1 VQKPAIPPTESQRLQ
16 TLRGL
21 GILDTL
27 PEERFDRITRLAR
40 RLFGV
45 PIALI
50 SLVDA
55 ERQWFK
61 SNQGLPAT
69 ETGRDVSFCGHAV
82 ADDELLVVPD
92 ALADERFMDNPLVV
106 GDPGIR
112 FYAGCP
118 VHAGE
123 GFPIG
128 TVCLIDRERRELS
141 AEDILLL
148 RDLAAMVEDE
158 LHMLREAT
166 TDELTGLSN
175 RRGFESL
182 ATKALALSRRLG
194 ATTSLLSFDLDGF
207 KRINDEHGH
216 ATGDRA
222 LVDFASALLTTFR
235 DADVI
240 ARLGGDEFCVLGW
253 GAPDAMTVPLA
264 RLTERLAAITDRP
277 YQVAY
282 SVGIVAYQPEL
293 HPSLTELLANADR
306 AMYTDKR
313 TG

>member
-1 VQKPAIPPTESQRLQ
+1 MRKPAIPPTESLRLQ

-61 SNQGLPAT
+61 SRQGLAT
-69 ETGRDVSFCGHAV
+69 AETSRDVSFCGHAV
-82 ADDELLVVPD
+82 AANELVVVPD

-123 GFPIG
+123 GFAIG
-128 TVCLIDRERRELS
+128 TVCLIDRERRDLN
-141 AEDILLL
+141 AEEILLL

-158 LHMLREAT
+158 LHMLRDAT

-182 ATKALALSRRLG
+182 ATKVLALSRRLE
-194 ATTSLLSFDLDGF
+194 ATTSLLVFDLDSF
-207 KRINDEHGH
+207 KQINDQHGH
-216 ATGDRA
+216 AAGDRA
-222 LVDFASALLTTFR
+222 LVDFAHGLLTTFR

-253 GAPDAMTVPLA
+253 GTAEAMAVPLA
-264 RLTERLAAITDRP
+264 RLTELLAAITDRP
-277 YQVAY
+277 YRVAF
-282 SVGIVAYQPEL
+282 SVGVVEYQPRI
-293 HPSLTELLANADR
+293 HASLTELLANADR